1 MKFMNLKV
9 EKLDDFFKVVNS
21 CEGNVYLES
30 PDMKLNLKS
39 KLCQYISLAKLCSAG
54 VDEIKE
60 LNINADNPN
69 DAAKLI
75 KFMFDGIM

>member
-30 PDMKLNLKS
+30 PDMRLNLKS
-39 KLCQYISLAKLCSAG
+39 KLCQYLTLAKLCSAG
-54 VDEIKE
+54 GDEIKE
-60 LNINADNPN
+60 LSINADNEK
-69 DAAKLI
+69 DVTKLMN
-75 KFMFDGIM
+75 FMFDGIM

>member
-9 EKLDDFFKVVNS
+9 EKLDDFFNVINS

-39 KLCQYISLAKLCSAG
+39 KLCQYLTLAKLCSAG

-60 LNINADNPN
+60 LSINADNEK
-69 DAAKLI
+69 DVTKLMKI
-75 KFMFDGIM
+75 HV

>member
-9 EKLDDFFKVVNS
+9 EKLDDFFNVINS
-21 CEGNVYLES
+21 CEGNVFLEG

-39 KLCQYISLAKLCSAG
+39 KLCQYVSLAKLCSAV

-60 LNINADNPN
+60 LNIIADNP
-69 DAAKLI
+69 DDTAKLM
-75 KFMFDGIM
+75 KFMFNGIA

>member
-39 KLCQYISLAKLCSAG
+39 KLCQYLSFAKLCSA
-54 VDEIKE
+54 DSEEIKE
-60 LNINADNPN
+60 LTIKSDNPN

>member
-39 KLCQYISLAKLCSAG
+39 KLCQYPI
-54 VDEIKE
+54 
-60 LNINADNPN
+60 
-69 DAAKLI
+69 
-75 KFMFDGIM
+75 

>member
-9 EKLDDFFKVVNS
+9 EKLDDFFNVINS
-21 CEGNVYLES
+21 CEGNVFLEG

-39 KLCQYISLAKLCSAG
+39 KLCQYVSLAKLCCAG

-60 LNINADNPN
+60 LNIIADNP
-69 DAAKLI
+69 DDTAKLM
-75 KFMFDGIM
+75 KFMFNGIA